1 VNLTLI
7 DLPGLTKIAVDGQS
21 DSIVGDIE
29 NMVRSYIEKP
39 NSIILAVSP
48 ANQDIA
54 TSDAIKIAREVDPQ
68 GERTFGVLTKLDLM
82 DKGTNALD
90 VLEGRSYKL
99 QHPWVGVVNRSQ
111 QDINKNVDMIA
122 ARRRER
128 DYFQQ
133 SADYGHL
140 VSRMGSEYL
149 GKLLSKHLEAF
160 IKARIPGIQA
170 MINKQIDE
178 LESELNQIGRP
189 LSNDAG
195 AQLYTI
201 LELCRKFDHI
211 FKDHLDG
218 VRPGGEKIY
227 SVFDNQL
234 PAALKKL
241 PFDKHLS
248 AQNVRKIV
256 SEADG
261 YQPHLIA
268 PEQGYRRLIESSLI
282 LFRGPAE
289 AVVDAT
295 HFILRDLARRSVGE
309 CTELKRFPTL
319 QSELSQA
326 AIEALERMRD
336 DSRKTSLRLVD
347 MESSYLTVDFFR
359 KLPQEVEKGG
369 NPGGSTMD
377 RYTDG
382 HLRRIGS
389 NVSAYVNMVCE
400 LLRNSLPKA
409 VVHCQVREA
418 KRSLLD
424 HFYAQ
429 VGKREGKQL
438 SQMLDEDPALM
449 ERRVQIAKRLELY
462 RAARD
467 EIDSVAW
474 LK

>member
-1 VNLTLI
+1 MFLSFCKVYYLI
-7 DLPGLTKIAVDGQS
+7 MYLSQISILVLLPICKDFDHDQLVSADGQS

-195 AQLYTI
+195 V
-201 LELCRKFDHI
+201 HI
-211 FKDHLDG
+211 F
-218 VRPGGEKIY
+218 
-227 SVFDNQL
+227 SF
-234 PAALKKL
+234 
-241 PFDKHLS
+241 F
-248 AQNVRKIV
+248 IV
-256 SEADG
+256 
-261 YQPHLIA
+261 
-268 PEQGYRRLIESSLI
+268 
-282 LFRGPAE
+282 
-289 AVVDAT
+289 
-295 HFILRDLARRSVGE
+295 
-309 CTELKRFPTL
+309 
-319 QSELSQA
+319 
-326 AIEALERMRD
+326 
-336 DSRKTSLRLVD
+336 
-347 MESSYLTVDFFR
+347 
-359 KLPQEVEKGG
+359 
-369 NPGGSTMD
+369 
-377 RYTDG
+377 
-382 HLRRIGS
+382 
-389 NVSAYVNMVCE
+389 
-400 LLRNSLPKA
+400 
-409 VVHCQVREA
+409 
-418 KRSLLD
+418 
-424 HFYAQ
+424 
-429 VGKREGKQL
+429 
-438 SQMLDEDPALM
+438 
-449 ERRVQIAKRLELY
+449 
-462 RAARD
+462 
-467 EIDSVAW
+467 
-474 LK
+474 